1 MKPRQLTWKWL
12 LVGLGVVVVAGLALL
27 LSRQLGTS
35 SDLRDRVAA
44 ALSAWTGGTVTLTEP
59 MEVTY
64 FPPALRGGFV
74 LTNAS
79 RLPAISAIT
88 APNFKVMLDFPELLM
103 GRIKVDA
110 LRLGRPAIT
119 LKDTASQDET
129 AQSAETL
136 LIAALTNP
144 PVGALRIRNGTIK
157 TASGERLVN
166 RLDVRIDARGR
177 RGALDALG
185 SFTFNGETVAFS
197 IDSGKIAETEGGSA
211 APVTLKVTSE
221 PVTFRFSGTVRAAED
236 LEGEG
241 EMETDVPD
249 GRRFLNWVGFALPAG
264 ESLKDLAASGTIY
277 WDASTLTFDDGTF
290 SFDGNAAVGLLA
302 LTAAAQPRVDGTL
315 AFETLV
321 LDPYLGRGGGDDGPQ
336 GKPFDWVLLKYI
348 DADLRISAAEVM
360 AAGLKLGRGGFTLTA
375 KNGTIASEIGEL
387 DLCGGEAA
395 GRMGLDLS
403 NDRTEATLVGTLSD
417 ITVATCLEPF
427 ALGVPLTGVGSL
439 KLDVSTGGGTQAE
452 LVRGLVGDL
461 QISAKSGTV
470 PIDFPAL
477 AGGATPPEEGW
488 SRQESTPFDKLD
500 ADCSL
505 SAGHIWCQSFR
516 MQTPKDIISGS
527 GGVDVAKQ
535 TLDWDL
541 SIANPVAP
549 LSASQLV
556 METPPRVTVRGSLI
570 EPQIEGTNPPTLGDG
585 SPKTNSDSRS
595 ATPN

>member
-1 MKPRQLTWKWL
+1 MKPCQLSWKWL
-12 LVGLGVVVVAGLALL
+12 LVALGVVVIAGLAVL

-44 ALSAWTGGTVTLTEP
+44 ALSVWTGGTITLTEP
-59 MEVTY
+59 VEVTY

-79 RLPAISAIT
+79 KLPAVSAIS
-88 APNFKVMLDFPELLM
+88 APNFKVMLDFPDLLL

-110 LRLGRPAIT
+110 LRLGKPTIT
-119 LKDTASQDET
+119 LKDTAPQDET
-129 AQSAETL
+129 AQML
-136 LIAALTNP
+136 LIEALTDP

-157 TASGERLVN
+157 TASGEPLVN
-166 RLDVRIDARGR
+166 GLDVRVDARGR
-177 RGALDALG
+177 RGAFDALG
-185 SFTFNGETVAFS
+185 SFRFNGETVSFA
-197 IDSGKIAETEGGSA
+197 IDSGRIAETESGRT

-221 PVTFRFSGTVRAAED
+221 PVTARFSGTVRATET

-241 EMETDVPD
+241 EMETTVPD

-264 ESLKDLAASGTIY
+264 ESLKNLGASGTIH

-302 LTAAAQPRVDGTL
+302 LTAAAQPKVDGTL

-321 LDPYLGRGGGDDGPQ
+321 LDPYLGGGGEADPQ

-360 AAGLKLGRGGFTLTA
+360 AAGMELGRGGFTLTA
-375 KNGTIASEIGEL
+375 RDGRLSIEIGEL

-403 NDRTEATLVGTLSD
+403 SERTEATVVATLSD
-417 ITVATCLEPF
+417 ITIATCLEPF
-427 ALGVPLTGVGSL
+427 AIGLPLTGVGSL
-439 KLDVSTGGGTQAE
+439 KLDISTGGGTHAD

-477 AGGATPPEEGW
+477 AEGTASPEEGW
-488 SRQESTPFDKLD
+488 SHQESTPFDSLD

-516 MQTPKDIISGS
+516 MQTLEDIILGS
-527 GGVDVAKQ
+527 GGVDMAKQ

-541 SIANPVAP
+541 SIANPVSP

-556 METPPRVTVRGSLI
+556 METPSRVTVRGSLI
-570 EPQIEGTNPPTLGDG
+570 EPQIQGATSPTLGDG
-585 SPKTNSDSRS
+585 SPKTNSGSRS

>member
-1 MKPRQLTWKWL
+1 MKPRQLSWKWL
-12 LVGLGVVVVAGLALL
+12 LVGLGVVVAAGLALL

-44 ALSAWTGGTVTLTEP
+44 VLSTWTGGTITLTEP

-79 RLPAISAIT
+79 KLPAISAIA

-119 LKDTASQDET
+119 LKDTAAQEET

-136 LIAALTNP
+136 LVEALTNP

-166 RLDVRIDARGR
+166 RLDIRIDARGR

-185 SFTFNGETVAFS
+185 SFRFNGETVAFS

-211 APVTLKVTSE
+211 APVTLTVTSE
-221 PVTFRFSGTVRAAED
+221 PVTVRFSGTVRAAEA

-264 ESLKDLAASGTIY
+264 ESLKDLAASGTIH

-321 LDPYLGRGGGDDGPQ
+321 LDPYLGGDGDADPQ
-336 GKPFDWVLLKYI
+336 GEPFDWVLLKYI
-348 DADLRISAAEVM
+348 DADLRISAADVV
-360 AAGLKLGRGGFTLTA
+360 AAGMELGRGGFTLTA
-375 KNGTIASEIGEL
+375 KNGTISSEIGEL
-387 DLCGGEAA
+387 DVCGGEAA

-403 NDRTEATLVGTLSD
+403 SGRTEATLVGTLSD
-417 ITVATCLEPF
+417 IAVATCLEPF

-570 EPQIEGTNPPTLGDG
+570 EPQIQGANPPTLGDG
-585 SPKTNSDSRS
+585 PPKTNSGSRS

>member
-44 ALSAWTGGTVTLTEP
+44 ALSTWTGGTVTLTEP

-79 RLPAISAIT
+79 KLPAISALT
-88 APNFKVMLDFPELLM
+88 APNFKVMLAFPELLM

-110 LRLGRPAIT
+110 LRLGRPVIT

-129 AQSAETL
+129 GQSAETL
-136 LIAALTNP
+136 LIEALTSP

-185 SFTFNGETVAFS
+185 SFTFNGATVAFS

-221 PVTFRFSGTVRAAED
+221 PVTFRFSGTVRAAEA

-264 ESLKDLAASGTIY
+264 ESLKDLAASGTIH

-315 AFETLV
+315 AFKTLV
-321 LDPYLGRGGGDDGPQ
+321 LDPYLGGGGDGAK
-336 GKPFDWVLLKYI
+336 GKPFDWALLKYI

-360 AAGLKLGRGGFTLTA
+360 AAGMELGRGGFTLTA
-375 KNGTIASEIGEL
+375 KNGTISSEIGEL
-387 DLCGGEAA
+387 DLCGGEVA

-403 NDRTEATLVGTLSD
+403 SERTEATLVGTLSD

-439 KLDVSTGGGTQAE
+439 KLDISTGGGTQAE

-570 EPQIEGTNPPTLGDG
+570 EPQIQGTNPPTLGDE

>member
-1 MKPRQLTWKWL
+1 MKPRQLSWKWL
-12 LVGLGVVVVAGLALL
+12 LVALGVVVIAGLAVL

-44 ALSAWTGGTVTLTEP
+44 ALSVWTGGTITLTEP
-59 MEVTY
+59 VEITY

-79 RLPAISAIT
+79 KLPAVSAIS
-88 APNFKVMLDFPELLM
+88 APNFKVMLDFPDLLL

-110 LRLGRPAIT
+110 LRLGKPTIT
-119 LKDTASQDET
+119 LKDAAPQDEA
-129 AQSAETL
+129 AQML
-136 LIAALTNP
+136 LIEALTDP

-157 TASGERLVN
+157 TASGEPLVN
-166 RLDVRIDARGR
+166 GLDVRVDGRGR
-177 RGALDALG
+177 RGAFDALG
-185 SFTFNGETVAFS
+185 SFRFNGETVSFA
-197 IDSGKIAETEGGSA
+197 IDSGRIAETESGRT

-221 PVTFRFSGTVRAAED
+221 PVTARFSGTVRATET

-241 EMETDVPD
+241 EMETTVPD

-264 ESLKDLAASGTIY
+264 ESLKNLGASGTIH

-302 LTAAAQPRVDGTL
+302 LTAAAQPKVDGTL

-321 LDPYLGRGGGDDGPQ
+321 LDPYLGGGGEADPQ

-360 AAGLKLGRGGFTLTA
+360 AAGMELGRGGFTLTA
-375 KNGTIASEIGEL
+375 RDGRLSIEIGEL

-403 NDRTEATLVGTLSD
+403 SERTEATVVGTLSD
-417 ITVATCLEPF
+417 ITISTCLEPF
-427 ALGVPLTGVGSL
+427 AVGLPLTGVGSL
-439 KLDVSTGGGTQAE
+439 KLDVSTGGGTHAD

-477 AGGATPPEEGW
+477 AEGTASPEEGW
-488 SRQESTPFDKLD
+488 SIQESTPFESLD

-516 MQTPKDIISGS
+516 MQTLEDIISGS
-527 GGVDVAKQ
+527 GGVDMAKQ

-556 METPPRVTVRGSLI
+556 METPSRVTVRGSLI
-570 EPQIEGTNPPTLGDG
+570 EPQIQGATSPTLGDG
-585 SPKTNSDSRS
+585 SPKTNSGSRS

>member
-1 MKPRQLTWKWL
+1 MKPRQLSWKWL
-12 LVGLGVVVVAGLALL
+12 LVALGVVVIAGLAVL

-44 ALSAWTGGTVTLTEP
+44 ALSVWTGGTITLTEP
-59 MEVTY
+59 VEVTY

-79 RLPAISAIT
+79 KLPAVSAIS
-88 APNFKVMLDFPELLM
+88 APNFKVMLDFPDLLL

-110 LRLGRPAIT
+110 LRLGKPTIT
-119 LKDTASQDET
+119 LKDAAPQDEA
-129 AQSAETL
+129 AQML
-136 LIAALTNP
+136 LIEALTDP

-157 TASGERLVN
+157 TASGEPLVN
-166 RLDVRIDARGR
+166 GLDVRVDGRGR
-177 RGALDALG
+177 RGAFDALG
-185 SFTFNGETVAFS
+185 SFRFNGETVSFA
-197 IDSGKIAETEGGSA
+197 IDSGRIAKTESGRT

-221 PVTFRFSGTVRAAED
+221 PVTARFSGTVRATET

-241 EMETDVPD
+241 EMETTVPD

-264 ESLKDLAASGTIY
+264 ESLKNLGASGTIH

-302 LTAAAQPRVDGTL
+302 LTAAAQPKVDGTL

-321 LDPYLGRGGGDDGPQ
+321 LDTYLGGGGEADPQ

-360 AAGLKLGRGGFTLTA
+360 AAGMELGRGGFTLTA
-375 KNGTIASEIGEL
+375 RDGRLSIEIGEL

-403 NDRTEATLVGTLSD
+403 SERTEATVVGTLSD
-417 ITVATCLEPF
+417 ITIATCLEPF
-427 ALGVPLTGVGSL
+427 AVGLPLTGVGSL
-439 KLDVSTGGGTQAE
+439 KLDVSTGGGTHAD

-477 AGGATPPEEGW
+477 AEGTASPEEGW
-488 SRQESTPFDKLD
+488 SIQESTPFESLD

-516 MQTPKDIISGS
+516 MQTLEDIISGS
-527 GGVDVAKQ
+527 GGVDMAKQ

-556 METPPRVTVRGSLI
+556 METPSRVTVRGSLI
-570 EPQIEGTNPPTLGDG
+570 EPQIQGATSPTLGDG
-585 SPKTNSDSRS
+585 SPKTNSGSRS